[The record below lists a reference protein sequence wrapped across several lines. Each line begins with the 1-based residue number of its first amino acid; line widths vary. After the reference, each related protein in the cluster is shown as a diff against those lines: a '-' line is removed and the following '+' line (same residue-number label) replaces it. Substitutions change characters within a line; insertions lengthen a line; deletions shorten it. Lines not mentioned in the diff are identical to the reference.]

1 MLILGRNVG
10 LFRYWTP
17 GNIPLFFLA
26 APMIYLMARSGV
38 DMLLS
43 DMPLAGEPESSQTP
57 TSPDASVLI
66 GSMAL
71 SQLVL
76 AGLAI
81 TTYHIQIITRIGT
94 GYAIWHW
101 WLALKL
107 QDKQDSRFGSRV
119 VVFMVMY
126 ATIQGALFASFLP
139 PA

>member
-1 MLILGRNVG
+1 MLTTGRNVG

-17 GNIPLFFLA
+17 GNIPLFLLA

-38 DMLLS
+38 DVR
-43 DMPLAGEPESSQTP
+43 LAGEPGGSKIP
-57 TSPDASVLI
+57 ASPHVSVFT
-66 GSMAL
+66 GAMAL

-94 GYAIWHW
+94 AYATWYW
-101 WLALKL
+101 WLAKSL
-107 QDKQDSRFGSRV
+107 QSKQDSRFGSRV
-119 VVFMVMY
+119 IVFMVMY
-126 ATIQGALFASFLP
+126 AMIQGALFASFLP

>member
-1 MLILGRNVG
+1 MLTMGRNVG

-17 GNIPLFFLA
+17 GNIPLFLLA

-38 DMLLS
+38 DMLL
-43 DMPLAGEPESSQTP
+43 AGDPESSKSP
-57 TSPDASVLI
+57 RSPDVSVFI
-66 GSMAL
+66 GAL
-71 SQLVL
+71 ALAQLVL
-76 AGLAI
+76 TGLAI

-94 GYAIWHW
+94 GYALWHW
-101 WLALKL
+101 WLATKL
-107 QDKQDSRFGSRV
+107 HDNQDSRFGSRV

>member
-1 MLILGRNVG
+1 MG

-17 GNIPLFFLA
+17 GNIPLFLLA

-38 DMLLS
+38 DMLW
-43 DMPLAGEPESSQTP
+43 PAESESRNSP
-57 TSPDASVLI
+57 ASPDFSVFI
-66 GSMAL
+66 GALAL

-76 AGLAI
+76 VGLAI

-94 GYAIWHW
+94 AYAIWYW
-101 WLALKL
+101 WLATKL
-107 QDKQDSRFGSRV
+107 QDKHGSQFGSRV

-126 ATIQGALFASFLP
+126 ATVQGALFASFLP